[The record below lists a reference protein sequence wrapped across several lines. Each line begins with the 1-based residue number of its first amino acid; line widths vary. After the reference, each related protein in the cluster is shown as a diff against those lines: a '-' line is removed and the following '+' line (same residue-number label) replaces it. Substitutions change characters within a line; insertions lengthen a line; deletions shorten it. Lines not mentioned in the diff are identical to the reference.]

1 MKKSINWKFTIV
13 LLLIGFMIAVQ
24 YNTMEH
30 PKERDTRDI
39 WAIRQELAEEK
50 KIHSE
55 LLTEIRELDRTISSY
70 RTLSESSTG
79 QALRD
84 TVDKLHKKA
93 GTTDISGPGFTIEVR
108 PSVESIAY
116 GIPIT
121 SISSDLLTRFVNEVN
136 RFKGIHME
144 IDGKRYTMM
153 SSIRVINGATT
164 VNGLNVSTPPFT
176 IKIISPTMSESEKL
190 YNYLLASSIHDDF
203 YLDNLVLEINQ
214 PEQDVTV
221 RGYPDKFKN
230 LYLHELPKGE

>member
-1 MKKSINWKFTIV
+1 MKKAINWKFTIV

-55 LLTEIRELDRTISSY
+55 LLTEIRDLDRTISSY

-79 QALRD
+79 QALKD

-108 PSVESIAY
+108 PSVESVAY

-144 IDGKRYTMM
+144 VDGKRYTVM
-153 SSIRVINGATT
+153 SSIRVINGVTT

-176 IKIISPTMSESEKL
+176 IKIISPTMSDSEKL

-214 PEQDVTV
+214 PERDITI

-230 LYLHELPKGE
+230 LYLKELPKGE